1 MLDLYIGTKCVNL
14 LWKSFKLLKG
24 LMCKMNLKKI
34 FKSCL
39 SLVTATALTVTM
51 AGAVVPGDKP
61 ETVSAASTAT
71 VNLSKTYQY
80 IRGFGGIDLPEWQ
93 GYSLSD
99 ADLAKAFGNGKDQLG
114 LTVLR
119 VFVNPDKNQWSKGL
133 KTAQY
138 ASKAG
143 ATLFATPWEPPSNLA
158 EKYSNSNVGKLHL
171 PKQNYGA
178 YAQHLNDFGNYMKQ
192 NGAPIYSISVQNEP
206 DFAKEW
212 TYWSPD
218 ETTDFLANYGDK
230 ITSTRLMSPE
240 TFQYGAWGNGRDYYN
255 KVLQNQKAM
264 ANCDLF
270 GTHFY
275 GTPRSK
281 MDFPALESC
290 GKEIWMTEVYVPNSE
305 QNSANRWP
313 EAIQVAE
320 NIHNG
325 LVVGNMSAYTWW
337 YIKRHYSLLDQTTGA
352 ITKRGYMM
360 AQYSKYVRPGYR
372 RTEVTEEPQSNVL
385 VSAYKGDSNKV
396 VIVAINKGTTEVNQ
410 QFEISGQTITE
421 AIRYRSSGNE
431 NLAESKMSPSGSG
444 FNSQLPANS
453 VSTYVCTISGSHGT
467 TGTGSDGPVVS
478 EPLKP
483 DANGYYYHDTFEN
496 GTDSW
501 TERGSVK
508 IQQSGR
514 MPYAGTEALVISER
528 TSAWNGIQKDLP
540 VDTFKPGS
548 KFTFSACVNFL
559 DADVSTEKFSLT
571 LQYKDS
577 SGETKYANI
586 DTKTCTK
593 ENYVQLYNPE
603 YQIPAGA
610 TAMQLVI
617 ESVEGTMNFYV
628 DEVIVAEPNK
638 KIDGPAEVTTTTT
651 TVTTTTTTVTTT
663 TTPAPVTTVTTTT
676 TTPAPVTTVT
686 TTTTKPANQPIK
698 GDTDSNGSITSV
710 DLIRLMQ
717 HIVNKLE
724 LSGNDLLSA
733 DMDGDGQITVIDVI
747 KLKNLLVA

>member
-1 MLDLYIGTKCVNL
+1 
-14 LWKSFKLLKG
+14 
-24 LMCKMNLKKI
+24 MNLKKLL
-34 FKSCL
+34 KSCL
-39 SLVTATALTVTM
+39 SLMTATALTAAM
-51 AGAVVPGDKP
+51 AGAVVPGSEQ
-61 ETVSAASTAT
+61 ETISAATTAT
-71 VNLSKTYQY
+71 VDLSKTYQY

-119 VFVNPDKNQWSKGL
+119 VYVNPDKNQWSKGL

-143 ATLFATPWEPPSNLA
+143 ATLFATPWEPPSSLA
-158 EKYSNSNVGKLHL
+158 EKYSNSQVGKLHL
-171 PKQNYGA
+171 PKQNYAA

-192 NGAPIYSISVQNEP
+192 NGAPLYSISVQNEP
-206 DFAKEW
+206 DYASEW

-230 ITSTRLMSPE
+230 ITSTRVMSPE
-240 TFQYGAWGNGRDYYN
+240 TFQYGAWNNGRDYYN
-255 KVLQNQKAM
+255 KILQNQKAM

-290 GKEIWMTEVYVPNSE
+290 GKEIWMTEVYVPNSDA
-305 QNSANRWP
+305 NSANRWP

-337 YIKRHYSLLDQTTGA
+337 YIKRHYSLLDQNTGA

-372 RTEVTEEPQSNVL
+372 RTEVTEQPQDNVL
-385 VSAYKGDSNKV
+385 VSAYKGEDNKV
-396 VIVAINKGTTEVNQ
+396 VIVAVNKGTTEVNQ
-410 QFEISGQTITE
+410 QFAISGQTITE

-453 VSTYVCTISGSHGT
+453 VSTYICTISGSHGT
-467 TGTGSDGPVVS
+467 SGSGSDGPVVS

-496 GTDSW
+496 SNDSW

-508 IQQSGR
+508 AELSGR
-514 MPYAGTEALVISER
+514 MPYEGTNALVISER
-528 TSAWNGIQKDLP
+528 TSAWNGIQKNLP
-540 VDTFKPGS
+540 VDTFKPGE
-548 KFTFSACVNFL
+548 KFCFSACVNFL
-559 DADVSTEKFSLT
+559 DADVETEKLSLT
-571 LQYKDS
+571 LQYKDG

-586 DTKTCTK
+586 DSKTCTK
-593 ENYVQLYNPE
+593 GHYVQLYNPQ

-610 TAMQLVI
+610 TDMQLVV
-617 ESVEGTMNFYV
+617 ETTEGTMNFYV
-628 DEVIVAEPNK
+628 DEAIVAVAGTVIN
-638 KIDGPAEVTTTTT
+638 GPKEQEIVTT
-651 TVTTTTTTVTTT
+651 TVTTTVITTT
-663 TTPAPVTTVTTTT
+663 TTAAATTTTAATTQPPVTTVTTKE
-676 TTPAPVTTVT
+676 TTVSAT
-686 TTTTKPANQPIK
+686 TAAETEILK
-698 GDTDSNGSITSV
+698 GDADNNGVIS
-710 DLIRLMQ
+710 
-717 HIVNKLE
+717 
-724 LSGNDLLSA
+724 SA
-733 DMDGDGQITVIDVI
+733 DLVRVIQHLVGKITIEGTSFKNADMNDDGRLSIIDVI
-747 KLKNLLVA
+747 KLKNLLLQ